1 MPDINQL
8 LSDLHR
14 LYPDAKYEL
23 DFHSPFQLLIATVLA
38 AQCTD
43 ERVNRV
49 TATLFQL
56 YPDPTAFVAAD
67 PEELE
72 AALQPTGFFRQ
83 KARTVKAICQALL
96 ERFGGQVPARMEDLL
111 TLPGVARKT
120 ANVVLTTALQIPSGI
135 VVDTHVSRVSQRM
148 GLVHGAEKAKASA
161 EKIEEELMRKV
172 PKAQWCFF
180 GPALVLHGRYTCTAR
195 KPDCAGCALRERCE
209 QNL

>member
-1 MPDINQL
+1 MPDIKKL
-8 LSDLHR
+8 ISDLQR

-23 DFHSPFQLLIATVLA
+23 DFQSPFQLLIATVLA

-49 TATLFQL
+49 TPTLFQR
-56 YPDPTAFVAAD
+56 YPDPAAFVAAE

-83 KARTVKAICQALL
+83 KARTVKAICQALI
-96 ERFGGQVPARMEDLL
+96 ERFGGQVPARLEDLV

-120 ANVVLTTALQIPSGI
+120 ANVVLTTAFQIPSGI
-135 VVDTHVSRVSQRM
+135 VVDTHVSRVCRRM
-148 GLVHGAEKAKASA
+148 GLVDCAETASA
-161 EKIEEELMRKV
+161 EKIEAELMRKV
-172 PKAQWCFF
+172 PKDKWCSF

-209 QNL
+209 QKL

>member
-1 MPDINQL
+1 MPDLKKLI
-8 LSDLHR
+8 SDLHR

-23 DFHSPFQLLIATVLA
+23 DFHSPFQLLVATVLA

-49 TATLFQL
+49 TATLFQP
-56 YPDPTAFVAAD
+56 YPDPAAFVAAD
-67 PEELE
+67 SAELE

-83 KARTVKAICQALL
+83 KARTVKAICQALI

-120 ANVVLTTALQIPSGI
+120 ANVVLTTAFGIPSGI

-148 GLVHGAEKAKASA
+148 GLVDCAEKASA

-172 PKAQWCFF
+172 PKDKWCFF

-209 QNL
+209 QKL